1 MLLAADAT
9 RAARDGGRRDREVVL
24 EGEGLGALEAIQGL
38 RNVQQLGVVD
48 LHECQAVNV
57 VLHVLRGRSRIVP
70 IRKIRRSVRAVGS
83 DVEIA
88 RHLVGVEI
96 AMEATTLAFL
106 LLPHSALRGVHAE
119 HRHVEGAAEV
129 EAVGLGVVFVLEARE
144 PPRRALNRRR
154 RHRRRRLRRRRRGLH
169 GGLGRGRRGRRRG
182 AVRGA
187 AVGAGGEAIPSL
199 PVVPAGADPALAHA
213 VLEAVRPPLAG
224 LDLLADLSAPV
235 HAAGL
240 ELVGRRAVVVPASRL
255 CPVLGQVNHESLS
268 QVVTVHDD
276 VVEHTSW
283 PRLQLF
289 LLLGVAPARA
299 RAVRVQDVFFV
310 GVVVAA
316 AVEVVVVLEE
326 ALEARAEVQRQR
338 LQRSAAIRRGQR
350 PQRLEREVPSE
361 RSAYSGL
368 TPGAGQVSEPGELRQ
383 VVIRAVVVQSDDLR
397 RLIRRPRGAIVLA
410 LLDGLDSRQRPALE
424 AIGVQHIGTSVAA
437 LAVRERPVAG
447 EARLVSRVVCKLRRT
462 SAARSSICRL
472 GVILHERRI
481 HNRAVLVEPLLEER
495 RSDVHGAR
503 AHDVLIV

>member
-1 MLLAADAT
+1 MLLAANAT

-24 EGEGLGALEAIQGL
+24 ECEGLGALEAIQGL

-48 LHECQAVNV
+48 LHECQAVNG

-187 AVGAGGEAIPSL
+187 TVGAGGEAVPSL
-199 PVVPAGADPALAHA
+199 PVMPAGADPALAHA

-224 LDLLADLSAPV
+224 LDILADLSTPV

-255 CPVLGQVNHESLS
+255 CPVLGQVNHESLT

-283 PRLQLF
+283 PGLQLF
-289 LLLGVAPARA
+289 LLLGVAPARV
-299 RAVRVQDVFFV
+299 RAVRVQDLVV
-310 GVVVAA
+310 GVVVVA

-326 ALEARAEVQRQR
+326 VLEARAEVQRQR
-338 LQRSAAIRRGQR
+338 LQCSAAIRRSQG

-447 EARLVSRVVCKLRRT
+447 EARLVSSVVCKLRGT

-472 GVILHERRI
+472 GVILHERRV